1 MHKYV
6 EYTVIFPSIR
16 FLPLNQKCP
25 VMQMS
30 ARVCLKM
37 FSEKQASQFM
47 RHLHRIIS
55 HDGLWNLNLAQKSRK
70 CGDAQMAGIIFQTRS
85 EACRQQ
91 KFFLRHI
98 PNPND
103 QEVTQ

>member
-6 EYTVIFPSIR
+6 EYAVTFPSIR
-16 FLPLNQKCP
+16 FLPLNQKYP

-55 HDGLWNLNLAQKSRK
+55 YGGLWNLNLAQISRK
-70 CGDAQMAGIIFQTRS
+70 CGTHRW
-85 EACRQQ
+85 R
-91 KFFLRHI
+91 K
-98 PNPND
+98 
-103 QEVTQ
+103 